1 MRARREHKARESRP
15 PPKSRELASWSVPIL
30 LRLTRKLASSLD
42 GIDLSRYAVGDF
54 IELPRY
60 EAELLIAEKW
70 AEAVTESSMLGPP
83 NDQGDSR
90 ETFPRGVEIVAEAAD
105 VSTATLE
112 QLCERCRQVELNP
125 LRPQE
130 RRRNED
136 RIREELQDSRARIVP
151 KTLS

>member
-1 MRARREHKARESRP
+1 MVLYMRARREHKARESRP

-70 AEAVTESSMLGPP
+70 AEPV
-83 NDQGDSR
+83 QGDSR